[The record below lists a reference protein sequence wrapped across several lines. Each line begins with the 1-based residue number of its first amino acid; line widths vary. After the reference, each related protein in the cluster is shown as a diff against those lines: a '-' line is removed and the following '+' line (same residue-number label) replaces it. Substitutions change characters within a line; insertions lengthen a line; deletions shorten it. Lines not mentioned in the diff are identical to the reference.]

1 MIGDHHR
8 RAAGT
13 ATLLLTALDG
23 IFGTHSYNHT
33 ARPFNWKF
41 TADDLTALLHR
52 ISQPEQTAS
61 QQAALSQAA

>member
-1 MIGDHHR
+1 MS
-8 RAAGT
+8 RAVRAF
-13 ATLLLTALDG
+13 ALTQKQ
-23 IFGTHSYNHT
+23 HKSR
-33 ARPFNWKF
+33 ARVKINWKF